1 MFKPSEKTTVLGL
14 STADAHHPDL
24 GKLEMIKGDRN
35 LRSLFEPQGIA
46 VVGASPKPS
55 FAKCILNNIRSCGF
69 NGSIAAV
76 NPKYSAVDGVKC
88 YRSISD
94 VPFQVDLAV
103 LCVPAENILAVL
115 QECKLRSVGAV
126 QIISSGFAE
135 LDTEEGRA
143 RQQQIERWAKRSPTT
158 TVVGPNTLGV
168 INLHRPMV
176 AIGDSRIPKIVPG
189 GVSCVFQSGQMFTI
203 MHPLIGRG
211 VGIGKIAL
219 TGNEVTVTT
228 AEVISFFAT
237 DPQTEVI
244 VSYSEGL
251 KDPENFA
258 AACTRARERGKPII
272 MLRVGAHLEV
282 RKGISRHTATQAA
295 NSYETEIQFLK
306 ELGVITVDSAEDLIE
321 TVLAFKA
328 FCRPRGNRV
337 AFASFSGGM
346 GNIMADLILSTRS
359 LNLVSFSDRL
369 CKRLAAILPSFANS
383 FNPLDLSAQSAFNTG
398 VLSRCMQT
406 LGDSGEFDILLW
418 GKDLPMSIDDESE
431 VGMALK
437 ALEAEHPQIVV
448 VAVSQMSGVYWDK
461 EVDGVPPMFAG
472 RPLLQGT
479 GVSVR
484 ALDKVIEWHTST

>member
-1 MFKPSEKTTVLGL
+1 MSQSSEKTTVRGFN
-14 STADAHHPDL
+14 TAFDSNLA
-24 GKLEMIKGDRN
+24 KLEMIRGERN

-55 FAKCILNNIRSCGF
+55 FAKCILNNIVSCGF

-76 NPKYSAVDGVKC
+76 NPNYGTVDGVNCYKC
-88 YRSISD
+88 ISD

-103 LCVPAENILAVL
+103 LCVPAGNILAVL

-143 RQQQIERWAKRSPTT
+143 RQQQIERLAKHSPTT
-158 TVVGPNTLGV
+158 VVVGPNTFGV
-168 INLHRPMV
+168 INLHRPMI

-211 VGIGKIAL
+211 IGIGKIAM

-228 AEVISFFAT
+228 ADVISFFAA

-251 KDPENFA
+251 KDPDNFA
-258 AACTRARERGKPII
+258 AACTRARERDKPII

-295 NSYETEIQFLK
+295 NSYETDMQFLK
-306 ELGVITVDSAEDLIE
+306 GLGVIAVDSAEDLIE
-321 TVLAFKA
+321 TVVAFKA
-328 FCRPRGNRV
+328 SRKPRGNRV

-346 GNIMADLILSTRS
+346 GNMMADLILSTRS
-359 LNLVSFSDRL
+359 LNLVSFSDQL
-369 CKRLAAILPSFANS
+369 CKRLAAALPTFANS
-383 FNPLDLSAQSAFNTG
+383 FNPLDLSAQSAFNTE
-398 VLSRCMQT
+398 VLSRCMQI

-418 GKDLPMSIDDESE
+418 GKDLPMSIDDESPI
-431 VGMALK
+431 GMALK
-437 ALEAEHPQIVV
+437 AFEAEHPQIVLIP
-448 VAVSQMSGVYWDK
+448 VSQMSGVYWGK

-484 ALDKVIEWHTST
+484 ALDKVIEWHAST